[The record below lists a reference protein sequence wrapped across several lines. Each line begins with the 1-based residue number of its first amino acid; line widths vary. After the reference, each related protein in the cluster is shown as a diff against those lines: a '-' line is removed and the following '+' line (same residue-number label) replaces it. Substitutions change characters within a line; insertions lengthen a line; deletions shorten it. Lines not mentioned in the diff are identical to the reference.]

1 MIIDA
6 RTSEHRLPLQWRGR
20 SVSMSALIREHLLGL
35 EIGDSVEVTE
45 MTNRYGLSVD
55 LEYIRVA
62 VHRWRRYRKF
72 KINRSENGM
81 MVTRVELERKVH
93 E

>member
-20 SVSMSALIREHLLGL
+20 NVSMSALIREHLLSL

-45 MTNRYGLSVD
+45 MTDRCGLKVD
-55 LEYIRVA
+55 LSYIKVA

-72 KINRSENGM
+72 KTSRTKNGM
-81 MVTRVELERKVH
+81 MVTRVELDRKVH